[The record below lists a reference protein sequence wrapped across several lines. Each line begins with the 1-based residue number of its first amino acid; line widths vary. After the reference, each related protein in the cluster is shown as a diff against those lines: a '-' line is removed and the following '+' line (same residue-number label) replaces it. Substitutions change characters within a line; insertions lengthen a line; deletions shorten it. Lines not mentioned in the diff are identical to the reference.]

1 MSSRL
6 QKVGDL
12 ILRELATLIQLE
24 IRDPRIGM
32 VSVTAVKV
40 SRDLAYADVYVTV
53 LGEIERDITSHLGKQ
68 DKQGALEALEIKE
81 NIRALNNAAGYLR
94 TLLAKKVSLRN
105 TPKLKFHYDESVAR
119 GQYLSSLI
127 DSAIAS
133 DKGLRS

>member
-6 QKVGDL
+6 QRVGDQVR
-12 ILRELATLIQLE
+12 RELASLIQLE

-32 VSVTAVKV
+32 VSITAVKV

-53 LGEIERDITSHLGKQ
+53 LGQIEKDIVSQLGKQ
-68 DKQGALEALEIKE
+68 DDLGDLEALEIKE
-81 NIRALNNAAGYLR
+81 NIKALNNAAGYLR
-94 TLLAKKVSLRN
+94 TLLAKKISLRT
-105 TPKLKFHYDESVAR
+105 TPKLKFHYDGSVAR

-127 DSAIAS
+127 DTAIAS